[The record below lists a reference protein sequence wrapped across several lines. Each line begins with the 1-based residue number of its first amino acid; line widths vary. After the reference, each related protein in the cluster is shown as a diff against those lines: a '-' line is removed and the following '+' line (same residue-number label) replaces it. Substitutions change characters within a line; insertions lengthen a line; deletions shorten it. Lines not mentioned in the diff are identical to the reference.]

1 MNSDYQRKVKGNRLL
16 VLLIVGLALFML
28 GSSIISLIAMIPLQK
43 ITNISGEKINEAL
56 TVFSN
61 YFSNELRNDGLK
73 WSDYAKSYFEADPI
87 LFDNIR
93 SFYCAVQFLTYM
105 PLLVIFVYF
114 LRHDLVN
121 DFKEFKKNFAQN
133 IAIILGA
140 LAGMYILGLIV
151 VNIYYSLGIT
161 DDSANES
168 IINILL
174 TSPGKWLMIISVVIL
189 APIVEEM
196 IFRKL
201 FIDTCETKFKLKP
214 IYAILI
220 STVLFAFIHVTD
232 LESIKFI
239 FQYIAL
245 ALPICVA
252 YHYSNNNIYVVTIV
266 HIINNLLSVLT
277 VTYIFWL

>member
-28 GSSIISLIAMIPLQK
+28 GSSIISMIAMIPLQK

-151 VNIYYSLGIT
+151 VNIYYALGIT

-201 FIDTCETKFKLKP
+201 CIDTCETKFKLKP

>member
-1 MNSDYQRKVKGNRLL
+1 MNSNSQRKEKGNRLL

-28 GSSIISLIAMIPLQK
+28 GSSIISIIAMIPFQK
-43 ITNISGEKINEAL
+43 VTNLSGEKINEAL
-56 TVFSN
+56 IVFSN
-61 YFSNELRNDGLK
+61 YFSNELRDDGFK
-73 WSDYAKSYFEADPI
+73 WSVFAKSYFEADPI

-105 PLLVIFVYF
+105 PLLVIFIYF

-121 DFKEFKKNFAQN
+121 DFKEFKRNFAQN
-133 IAIILGA
+133 VAIILGA
-140 LAGMYILGLIV
+140 FAGMYILGVIV
-151 VNIYYSLGIT
+151 LNIYLALGIT
-161 DDSANES
+161 DDSANEN
-168 IINILL
+168 IINLL
-174 TSPGKWLMIISVVIL
+174 LASPGKWLMIVSVVIL
-189 APIVEEM
+189 APIVEEI

-201 FIDTCETKFKLKP
+201 FIDTCETKLRLKP

-220 STVLFAFIHVTD
+220 STVLFAFIHVSD
-232 LESIKFI
+232 LESLKFI
-239 FQYIAL
+239 FQYMAL

-252 YHYSNNNIYVVTIV
+252 YHYSNNNIYVVTII